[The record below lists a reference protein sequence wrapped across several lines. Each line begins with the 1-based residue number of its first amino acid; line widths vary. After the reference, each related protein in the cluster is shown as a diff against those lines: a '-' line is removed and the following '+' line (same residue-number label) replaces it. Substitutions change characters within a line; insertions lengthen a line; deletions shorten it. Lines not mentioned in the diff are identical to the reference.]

1 MTTIAFDTHRFIGTL
16 RSAGIEEK
24 HATAFSTAFFDA
36 QRELESSAKDDEVD
50 LKMEMGAVGKKTD
63 ELETRIGAVET
74 RMGAVETRMDALET
88 RMGAVEMKIDKM
100 EMKMEAFRHEIRAE
114 IGALNSKIES
124 LRWMLLLIAIIL
136 VAPSVR
142 GLLGF

>member
-50 LKMEMGAVGKKTD
+50 LKTEIGAVRKKTD
-63 ELETRIGAVET
+63 ELGTRIGAVET
-74 RMGAVETRMDALET
+74 RINALET

-100 EMKMEAFRHEIRAE
+100 EMKIEAFRHEIRAE